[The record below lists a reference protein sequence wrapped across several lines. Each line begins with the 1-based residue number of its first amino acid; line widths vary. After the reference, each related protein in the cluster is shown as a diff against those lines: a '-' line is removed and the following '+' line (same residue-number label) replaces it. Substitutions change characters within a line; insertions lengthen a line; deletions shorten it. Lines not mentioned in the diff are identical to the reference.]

1 MDIRAATETVWSLI
15 RRRLGELS
23 PRARLTGL
31 AMLLLAAAL
40 FEPRWNTTRPAV
52 DDVVALDITQS
63 MNVLDYEIA
72 GRPVSRLAFAKH
84 VLRQT
89 LAELPCGSRIG
100 WAVFTEYR
108 VLLLVAPVEVCD
120 NYHELIATLDRID
133 ARMSWAGA
141 SEVAK
146 GLYWG
151 LRTLKEL
158 GGNHGLVFITDG
170 HEAPPLSPLH
180 KPVYDGKPGEVRG
193 MIVGVGADALMPIPK
208 NDPEGRAMGFW
219 GADEVMQTDG
229 YSAGRGG
236 SGESMVDETGKA
248 EQRMKPTMTEH
259 LSSLKSAYLQ
269 GLARDTALSYHR
281 LSDSPSLLRALMSPE
296 LARPAPYRADVRLL
310 LAGLALILLVA
321 AHLPALRPLRLAGLF
336 RRVSS
341 RT

>member
-1 MDIRAATETVWSLI
+1 MDVRAAAGIALSSLW
-15 RRRLGELS
+15 RRVGELS
-23 PRARLTGL
+23 ARARLTGL

-40 FEPRWNTTRPAV
+40 FEPRWNTTRAAV
-52 DDVVALDITQS
+52 DYVVALDITQS

-72 GRPVSRLAFAKH
+72 GRPLSRLAFAKQ
-84 VLRQT
+84 VLRRT
-89 LAELPCGSRIG
+89 LSDLPCGSRIG
-100 WAVFTEYR
+100 WAAFTEYR

-141 SEVAK
+141 SEIAK

-158 GGNHGLVFITDG
+158 GGNPGLVFVTDG

-180 KPVYDGKPGEVRG
+180 RPVYDGKPGEVRG

-208 NDPEGRAMGFW
+208 NDPEGQPMGFW
-219 GADEVMQTDG
+219 GADEVMQVDG

-236 SGESMVDETGKA
+236 SGESMVDESGKA

-259 LSSLKSAYLQ
+259 LSSLKSGYLQ
-269 GLARDTALSYHR
+269 ALARDTALSYHR
-281 LSDSPSLLRALMSPE
+281 LSDHPSLLRALMSPE
-296 LARPAPYRADVRLL
+296 LARPAPYRADVRVL

-321 AHLPALRPLRLAGLF
+321 AHLPALRPLRLASLVGRL
-336 RRVSS
+336 SS